1 MNTLRFR
8 RRQISRCA
16 TLSLVVLLAACGRGS
31 EPTTPP
37 GAPIRVAKSIAGP
50 AAPEIEASGLVGR
63 QDEVRMS
70 FKTGGIIRSIPVKE
84 GMRVRQGQI
93 LAELELDEVSAQFEQ
108 ARELARKAERDLER
122 GERLHA
128 EQVISDEMLEN
139 LRTQATIARAGRN
152 AAQFNLGF
160 SVIRAPRDGVVLRR
174 LAEERELV
182 PPGQPVVVFGS
193 ADRGYVVRL
202 ALSDREVVR
211 VALDDRATVR
221 IDAFPDRQFSARV
234 TEVSSAADLR
244 NGLFPIELRLDP
256 APAETLAS
264 GLVAKVQI
272 DPASRRR
279 TTLTYIPIAALVD
292 GRRDR
297 ASVFTVAGDRARR
310 REVQIAFIA
319 GDAVALQTGL
329 AVGESVI
336 TEGALYLQ
344 DGERV
349 RLLPAE

>member
-1 MNTLRFR
+1 MNTPRSHR
-8 RRQISRCA
+8 HHGSRYA
-16 TLSLVVLLAACGRGS
+16 TLAIVVLLAACDRS
-31 EPTTPP
+31 TEPVALP
-37 GAPIRVAKSIAGP
+37 GAPVRVAKSTMGP
-50 AAPEIEASGLVGR
+50 AAPQIEASGLVGR
-63 QDEVRMS
+63 QDEVGLS

-84 GMRVRQGQI
+84 GIRVRQGQV

-108 ARELARKAERDLER
+108 ARELALKAERDLER

-128 EQVISDEMLEN
+128 EQVISEEALEG
-139 LRTQATIARAGRN
+139 LRTQATLARAARS

-160 SVIRAPRDGVVLRR
+160 SVIRAPRDGVLLRR

-202 ALSDREVVR
+202 ALSDREIVR
-211 VALDDRATVR
+211 VALDDRALVS
-221 IDAFPDRQFSARV
+221 IDAFPDRQFGARV
-234 TEVSSAADLR
+234 TEVSSAADPR
-244 NGLFPIELRLDP
+244 NGLFPIEIRLDP
-256 APAETLAS
+256 TPVETLAS

-279 TTLTYIPIAALVD
+279 TMLTYIPIAALVD

-297 ASVFTVAGDRARR
+297 ASVFTIEGDRAQRR
-310 REVQIAFIA
+310 DVRIAFIA
-319 GDAVALQTGL
+319 GDAVALHEGL
-329 AVGESVI
+329 EVGESVI

-344 DGERV
+344 DGETI
-349 RLLPAE
+349 RLLPVE